1 MAKGMEDPSLLGRKV
16 ERRERAVKGE
26 EGNRKGLSSLQTL
39 RDSLLRRVTL
49 LSLEIYTCN

>member
-1 MAKGMEDPSLLGRKV
+1 MEDPSLLGQKV